1 MSSLR
6 SCLLTLAVVVPALV
20 YVQPAFACGPTPCA
34 QLNDVQPT
42 DGSVGVALDTEIRVL
57 YFGTLD
63 PASQDTTCDV
73 DLRSMRL
80 LPNSGAPIELSGS
93 WLMQS
98 GVEAWIV
105 AKPGT
110 PLAAS
115 TEYHVQLQLGHGVD
129 VCGCEEREW
138 TTVASFTSG
147 SAADDE
153 APGFLGIEALEYG
166 PRYDGDS
173 SCGYYSGIP
182 ASSEVTAE
190 PESFPGLRYNVY
202 VDGEIARRY
211 VEDLRTGE
219 HSANMF
225 VDCGTMALTTG
236 LALNTGSSFEVRAVD
251 LSGNESLP
259 KEPIGIEASCGA
271 TVELPEASP
280 STSPELRRE
289 ATITTVTGAATADR
303 SASSSSAS
311 GCALSPRS
319 ASNAGAALGALL
331 LVWGLRR
338 KAARAGTPPSS

>member
-1 MSSLR
+1 MPSLR
-6 SCLLTLAVVVPALV
+6 SCLLALALVAPALV
-20 YVQPAFACGPTPCA
+20 YVQPAFACGATPCA
-34 QLNDVQPT
+34 QLHDVQPT

-63 PASQDTTCDV
+63 PASQDTSCDV

-80 LPNSGAPIELSGS
+80 LPSGGAPIDLSGS
-93 WLMQS
+93 WLTQS
-98 GVEAWIV
+98 SVEAWIV
-105 AKPGT
+105 AKPGA
-110 PLAAS
+110 PLAAN
-115 TEYHVQLQLGHGVD
+115 TEYHVQLQLGHGVE
-129 VCGCEEREW
+129 VCRCEEREW
-138 TTVASFTSG
+138 ATVASFTSG
-147 SAADDE
+147 SAADE
-153 APGFLGIEALEYG
+153 QAPNFAGVPALEYG
-166 PRYDGDS
+166 RRYAEANN
-173 SCGYYSGIP
+173 CGESNGIP

-225 VDCGTMALTTG
+225 VDCGTTALTTG
-236 LALNTGSSFEVRAVD
+236 LALNTGSSVEARAVD

-259 KEPIGIEASCGA
+259 DEPIRIERSCGA
-271 TVELPEASP
+271 TAPE
-280 STSPELRRE
+280 
-289 ATITTVTGAATADR
+289 R
-303 SASSSSAS
+303 SAYSSSAS

-319 ASNAGAALGALL
+319 VSNAGAALGALL